1 MKTILKIYTRV
12 IVLLFP
18 FFFLPIVYDGFG
30 LGKNAFLVLS
40 GIIGLIL
47 WLIDVLVNKRDV
59 VVFNKFWG
67 WLLLLGIWAAVTFLK
82 LEPGA
87 EMRAMVGGTGFG
99 LILGLLIWSFLWMQI
114 ADREEYKK
122 QLAFLSISGVV
133 VGIVSLLTF
142 MVPNSKLPLIW
153 PKDSQLVSI
162 GQGWSVT
169 GSILGEMILFVFLV
183 WEWTKRLLKKLKD
196 KVAFGEYLREAMS
209 VVFFGLLLFLNI
221 YKTIKLGWGYLDNKT
236 AWMIAVEVLKNSP
249 IFGVGLSGFGEAF
262 LRFRPTSFNMTKFWA
277 MTFDKSSMGIL
288 QIWTEMGVVGLAL
301 IFWGIGSWFKQRVS
315 PAGAGFRSAQK
326 YFWELGVL
334 GLMILFLPL
343 NTISI
348 FLLVWLAANKLESS
362 EKKMVL
368 RVGENGLNVMPY
380 LVTVVLLAGMGLVG
394 FNLVK
399 IVAGDFYWKK
409 SLLAATKNEGVKTYE
424 LQIKAIEKNP
434 TMADYRMIYSQTN
447 LALVSNFLTKKDM
460 TDEEKERASAL
471 VQQSVREAKAAI
483 ALNGKIAD
491 YWQNLAVIYKNLVG
505 VVEGTADWSAQSY
518 QQAISLNPANVSI
531 YMDLGGL
538 YYAAGDYESAD
549 RFFEKSVVN
558 KNDYAN
564 AWYNWA
570 YSAKQSGKLQMAIN
584 RMDQALKLVAADSED
599 YQKANEELTGWK
611 KELEEVTKKQTDA
624 AKTVTDDKEGQD
636 LAPPVISPSPTQTQ
650 TQAQ

>member
-1 MKTILKIYTRV
+1 MKAILKIYTRV
-12 IVLLFP
+12 VVLLFP

-40 GIIGLIL
+40 GMIGLVL
-47 WLIDVLVNKRDV
+47 WLIDVLVNKREV
-59 VVFNKFWG
+59 VIFNKFWG
-67 WLLLLGIWAAVTFLK
+67 WLLLLSIWAAVTFLK

-87 EMRAMVGGTGFG
+87 EMRAVVGVTGFG
-99 LILGLLIWSFLWMQI
+99 FMLGLLIWSFLWMQI
-114 ADREEYKK
+114 ADKEEYKK

-133 VGIVSLLTF
+133 VGIISLLTF
-142 MVPNSKLPLIW
+142 MIPNSKLPLVW
-153 PKDSQLVSI
+153 PKNSQLISI

-169 GSILGEMILFVFLV
+169 GSILGEIVLFVFLV
-183 WEWTKRLLKKLKD
+183 WEWTKRLLKKLKE
-196 KVAFGEYLREAMS
+196 KTAFGEYLKEAMS

-221 YKTIKLGWGYLDNKT
+221 YKTVKLGWGYLDNKT

-262 LRFRPTSFNMTKFWA
+262 LRFRPASFNMTKFWA
-277 MTFDKSSMGIL
+277 MTFDRSSMGIL

-301 IFWGIGSWFKQRVS
+301 IFWAVGSWFKQK
-315 PAGAGFRSAQK
+315 GKK
-326 YFWELGVL
+326 YFLELGVL
-334 GLMILFLPL
+334 GLMVLFLPL
-343 NTISI
+343 NTVSI

-380 LVTVVLLAGMGLVG
+380 LVTVVLLVGIGFAG

-399 IVAGDFYWKK
+399 IVAGDYYWKQ

-434 TMADYRMIYSQTN
+434 NMADYRMIYSQTN
-447 LALVSNFLTKKDM
+447 LALVSGFLTKKDM

-505 VVEGTADWSAQSY
+505 VVEGTVDWSVQSY
-518 QQAISLNPANVSI
+518 QQAITLNPANVSI

-570 YSAKQSGKLQMAIN
+570 YSAKQTGKLQVAIN

-599 YQKANEELTGWK
+599 YKKANEELTGWK
-611 KELEEVTKKQTDA
+611 KELETETKKQTDA
-624 AKTVTDDKEGQD
+624 AKAVTEDGKKEEKD
-636 LAPPVISPSPTQTQ
+636 LAPPVVSPSPTQTQ
-650 TQAQ
+650 TQE